1 MNPEFHATDGKIE
14 DEARAWVRR
23 LSSGRATKA
32 DARRLEQWCARSPS
46 HQTAFERA
54 RQEWQAIGPLAQTY
68 RSLYRESAPVAVKS
82 PGRRWFMGAGLTA
95 MGALTV
101 VAAVRPPLGLWP
113 SWSELGADYRT
124 ATGEQRDVQIG
135 THIRVALNTQ
145 TSIAVQGR
153 GNQLRIELIAGE
165 AAIVSDGAQALEVVS
180 GAGRVQ
186 LANGCVEVRRLGGDQ
201 VRVACV
207 EGQAQLQHGARSL
220 ALQAGQQVVYD
231 AQMVSGVA
239 NHVSTTL
246 SAWRDGMVD
255 FDNTPLAQAV
265 AEINRYRPGRV
276 VLMNDALARQ
286 RISGRFKVDA
296 LNQAITLI
304 EQLYQAKVR
313 RLGDVVLLS

>member
-1 MNPEFHATDGKIE
+1 MNPEFHAPDGKIE

-124 ATGEQRDVQIG
+124 GTGEQRQVALSE
-135 THIRVALNTQ
+135 HIDLTLNTQ
-145 TSIAVQGR
+145 TSLAVESHGAAQ
-153 GNQLRIELIAGE
+153 RIRLIAGE
-165 AAIVSDGAQALEVVS
+165 AVIQRKAGAPPVEVLTGKARIVSGLGS
-180 GAGRVQ
+180 I
-186 LANGCVEVRRLGGDQ
+186 EVRRDDDRYCIRCIQGD
-201 VRVACV
+201 
-207 EGQAQLQHGARSL
+207 AQLHHPSHTM
-220 ALQAGQQVVYD
+220 ALQAGEQVWYGPSEIEAISPVD
-231 AQMVSGVA
+231 LTRV
-239 NHVSTTL
+239 
-246 SAWRDGMVD
+246 SAWREGVVAFLD
-255 FDNTPLAQAV
+255 TPVAQAIV
-265 AEINRYRPGRV
+265 EINRYRPGRV
-276 VLMNDALARQ
+276 VVMNEALAQ
-286 RISGRFKVDA
+286 
-296 LNQAITLI
+296 
-304 EQLYQAKVR
+304 R
-313 RLGDVVLLS
+313 RLNGYFQIAALDEAI